1 MPPPDCYP
9 QGLDMPPQPYKKEKQ
24 EGWYR
29 QRTYPHFDRPLSFE
43 RAKDYVTNPTKV
55 EYHEFFPLLAY
66 DIKARRYRDHDDRRT
81 KSRPI
86 KYAAHLDGYIY
97 SYYCLLL
104 SELYEHRIRQLSLDE
119 SVIAYRSGRGLSNID
134 FAHQAFEEIRRRG
147 KCVAIALDISG
158 FFDSI
163 DHQKLEEEWC
173 KTLSVT
179 KLPKDHLSVFR
190 SVTKWAEVNREECYK
205 RLAIE
210 DEKKAPRPLC
220 KNAREFREKIK
231 GKGTVQ
237 TTLLTVNN
245 HHYGVPQGTPI
256 SALLSNVYMVPFD
269 QVMKELESKIGGYYR
284 RYSDDILWIC
294 DPQYKEQVMQAV
306 DTALEDRGDH
316 LKRKE
321 EKTDISFFDT
331 TKGRLE
337 ADKPLQYLGFI
348 FDGRKHLLRSPT
360 LARYWRRLIYAVR
373 SAKRQARKAKRSGK
387 NPQVFKKKLN
397 SDLTHLGKGNFVTA
411 YAYKAQKKMGGKDI
425 RRQLAGHQERI
436 NLEICNK

>member
-1 MPPPDCYP
+1 MSPN
-9 QGLDMPPQPYKKEKQ
+9 PYRKKEKK

-43 RAKDYVTNPTKV
+43 RAKDYVTDPKKV
-55 EYHEFFPLLAY
+55 EYHEFLPLLAY
-66 DIKARRYRDHDDRRT
+66 DIKARRYRGHDDKRT

-104 SELYEHRIRQLSLDE
+104 SKLYDQRIRHLDLDA

-134 FAHQAFEEIRRRG
+134 FAQQAFEEIRRRG

-173 KTLSVT
+173 KTLSVV

-190 SVTKWAEVNREECYK
+190 SVTRWSEVDREECYK
-205 RLAIE
+205 RLAIKDDRE
-210 DEKKAPRPLC
+210 APRPLC

-231 GKGTVQ
+231 GKGTGRE
-237 TTLLTVNN
+237 TLLTVNKY
-245 HHYGVPQGTPI
+245 HYGVPQGTPM
-256 SALLSNVYMVPFD
+256 SALLSNIYMVPFD
-269 QVMKELESKIGGYYR
+269 ETMKELESKIDGYYR

-294 DPQYKEQVMQAV
+294 DQQHKDQVMQAV
-306 DTALEDRGDH
+306 DTALENRGDH

-321 EKTDISFFDT
+321 EKTDISFFDIK
-331 TKGRLE
+331 KGQLE

-348 FDGRKHLLRSPT
+348 FDGRKRLLRSPT
-360 LARYWRRLIYAVR
+360 LARYWRRLVYAVR
-373 SAKRQARKAKRSGK
+373 AAKRQARDAKKSGK
-387 NPQVFKKKLN
+387 NPKVFRKKLN

-411 YAYKAQKKMGGKDI
+411 YAYKAQKKMGGKGI
-425 RRQLAGHQERI
+425 RRQLARHQQRI
-436 NLEICNK
+436 SNEIHKL